1 MVCAR
6 AASGHT
12 GRTEG
17 APKGGK
23 KRDRKEGGKEGKK
36 EERKEGAELVSDR
49 GEERRRGGGLFCRGG
64 RGGSGGVSYK

>member
-1 MVCAR
+1 MHEQPV
-6 AASGHT
+6 GT
-12 GRTEG
+12 QEGRREHRR
-17 APKGGK
+17 GGK